1 MIIINGLHVCV
12 IFNFFFYYC
21 SWNRLSQNDQN
32 EAYPPIA
39 PNFVVEIRSNRDT
52 AEAVHQKMCLYMD
65 AGVEVSD

>member
-1 MIIINGLHVCV
+1 
-12 IFNFFFYYC
+12 
-21 SWNRLSQNDQN
+21 LSQNDQN